1 MSRNQDAREKLYNAE
16 GINPSLNP
24 KNLSNVLRDVGVNRA
39 GQKDIKS
46 LYHSINELDLGGKIL
61 VLDRGFFSEGTIKFL
76 RGKKNSYVL
85 PAGTEDA
92 LPETGRARNRE
103 GKIQYM
109 NEAGGKDPYRLRYER
124 QEAGNLSALQE
135 TGGDGEDV

>member
-1 MSRNQDAREKLYNAE
+1 
-16 GINPSLNP
+16 
-24 KNLSNVLRDVGVNRA
+24 V
-39 GQKDIKS
+39 KDIKA
-46 LYHSINELDLGGKIL
+46 LYHSINELDLRGKIL

-92 LPETGRARNRE
+92 LLETGRARNRE

-109 NEAGGKDPYRLRYER
+109 NEEGRT
-124 QEAGNLSALQE
+124 QS
-135 TGGDGEDV
+135 

>member
-1 MSRNQDAREKLYNAE
+1 MYYQQDIFFDLTWNKNRKSSYLYVPAHNDH
-16 GINPSLNP
+16 SLP
-24 KNLSNVLRDVGVNRA
+24 DSV
-39 GQKDIKS
+39 KDIKA
-46 LYHSINELDLGGKIL
+46 LYHSINELDLRGKIL

-109 NEAGGKDPYRLRYER
+109 NEEGRT
-124 QEAGNLSALQE
+124 QS
-135 TGGDGEDV
+135 